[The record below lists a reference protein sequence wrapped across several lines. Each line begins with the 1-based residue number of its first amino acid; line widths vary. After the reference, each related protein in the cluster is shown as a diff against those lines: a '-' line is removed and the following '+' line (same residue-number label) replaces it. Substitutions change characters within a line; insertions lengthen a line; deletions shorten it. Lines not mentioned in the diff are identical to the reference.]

1 LDNSVWFEMQTYQFG
16 LVILNLTNNLV
27 RFSSI
32 FILNRTM
39 SILILK
45 LEYVLLKILSWNHS
59 DGNNF
64 RVEILLYVQLN
75 FRLIINNE
83 IDPLN

>member
-1 LDNSVWFEMQTYQFG
+1 MQTYQFG